1 MYLQCVKRSLMQ
13 RHNMFSVN
21 ITENCPGHRSENCVC
36 TVCVK
41 EREGG
46 GGKSYAPKS
55 YFRKQSQPRPDL
67 CPFNPILNLKAH
79 TQYLQTANQ

>member
-41 EREGG
+41 EREGVEE
-46 GGKSYAPKS
+46 SLML
-55 YFRKQSQPRPDL
+55 Q
-67 CPFNPILNLKAH
+67 KATLGSSH
-79 TQYLQTANQ
+79 SHGQIFAL